1 MQFDQLTRREF
12 MSLIGGAAA
21 RGACAAVEYANGRFC
36 LSRSGQSSGSGGTI
50 GAERRPDFAA

>member
-21 RGACAAVEYANGRFC
+21 AWR
-36 LSRSGQSSGSGGTI
+36 SRRAQQGDRVRRI
-50 GAERRPDFAA
+50 GVLDGVCR